1 MKNEEKKAEK
11 KHIFDQKSLE
21 KKFFFCIIIAEND
34 S

>member
-1 MKNEEKKAEK
+1 MKNEEKKQRK

-21 KKFFFCIIIAEND
+21 KKIFFCIIITEND